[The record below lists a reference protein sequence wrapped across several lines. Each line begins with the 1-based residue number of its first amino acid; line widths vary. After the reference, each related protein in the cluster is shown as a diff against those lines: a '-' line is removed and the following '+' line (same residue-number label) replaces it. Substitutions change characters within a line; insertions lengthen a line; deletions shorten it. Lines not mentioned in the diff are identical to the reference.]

1 MSPETVS
8 ELARQA
14 LWTTV
19 LLVGPVLVVGAAAGL
34 ITSVLQAV
42 TQIQEQTLAF
52 VPKLAAS
59 IAVLLILGPW
69 MLRVMIEFTQSLIA
83 DLGKFAG

>member
-1 MSPETVS
+1 VTPETVS

-19 LLVGPVLVVGAAAGL
+19 LLVGPVLLVGALAGL

-59 IAVLLILGPW
+59 IAVLLVLGPW

-83 DLGKFAG
+83 DLGRFAG

>member
-59 IAVLLILGPW
+59 IAVLLVLGPW

>member
-1 MSPETVS
+1 VTPETVS

-19 LLVGPVLVVGAAAGL
+19 LLVGPVLLVGALAGL

-59 IAVLLILGPW
+59 IGVLLILGPW

>member
-1 MSPETVS
+1 MTPETVS

-19 LLVGPVLVVGAAAGL
+19 LLVGPVLLVGALAGL

-59 IAVLLILGPW
+59 IAVLLVLGPW

-83 DLGKFAG
+83 DLGRFAG

>member
-1 MSPETVS
+1 MTPETVS

-19 LLVGPVLVVGAAAGL
+19 LLVGPVLVVGALAGL
-34 ITSVLQAV
+34 FTSVLQAV

-59 IAVLLILGPW
+59 IAVLLVLGPW

-83 DLGKFAG
+83 DLGRFAG

>member
-1 MSPETVS
+1 VTPETVS

>member
-1 MSPETVS
+1 VSPETVS

-59 IAVLLILGPW
+59 IAVLLVLGPW

>member
-1 MSPETVS
+1 MTPETVT

-19 LLVGPVLVVGAAAGL
+19 VLVGPVLVVGAVAGL
-34 ITSVLQAV
+34 LTSVLQAV

-52 VPKLAAS
+52 IPKLAAS
-59 IAVLLILGPW
+59 IATMVVLGPW
-69 MLRVMIEFTQSLIA
+69 MLRVMIEFTQNLIVSL
-83 DLGKFAG
+83 GRYAG

>member
-19 LLVGPVLVVGAAAGL
+19 LLVGPVLLVGALAGL

-59 IAVLLILGPW
+59 IAVLIVLGPW
-69 MLRVMIEFTQSLIA
+69 MLRVMIEFTQSLIS

>member
-19 LLVGPVLVVGAAAGL
+19 LLVGPVLLVGAFAGL
-34 ITSVLQAV
+34 ITSVLQ
-42 TQIQEQTLAF
+42 
-52 VPKLAAS
+52 
-59 IAVLLILGPW
+59 G
-69 MLRVMIEFTQSLIA
+69 
-83 DLGKFAG
+83 

>member
-1 MSPETVS
+1 MTPETVS

-19 LLVGPVLVVGAAAGL
+19 LLVGPVLLVGALAGL

-59 IAVLLILGPW
+59 IGVLLILGPW

>member
-1 MSPETVS
+1 MTPETVS

-19 LLVGPVLVVGAAAGL
+19 LLVGPVLVVGALAGL

-59 IAVLLILGPW
+59 IAVLLVLGPW

-83 DLGKFAG
+83 DLGRFAG

>member
-19 LLVGPVLVVGAAAGL
+19 LLVGPVLLVGAFAGL

-59 IAVLLILGPW
+59 IGVLLVLGPW

-83 DLGKFAG
+83 DLGRFAG

>member
-1 MSPETVS
+1 VSPETVS

>member
-1 MSPETVS
+1 MVS

-19 LLVGPVLVVGAAAGL
+19 LLVGPVLLVGALAGL

-59 IAVLLILGPW
+59 IAVLLVLGPW
-69 MLRVMIEFTQSLIA
+69 MLRVMIEYTQSIIA
-83 DLGKFAG
+83 DLGRFAG

>member
-19 LLVGPVLVVGAAAGL
+19 LLVGPVLLVGALAGL

-59 IAVLLILGPW
+59 IAVLLVLGPW

>member
-1 MSPETVS
+1 M
-8 ELARQA
+8 
-14 LWTTV
+14 
-19 LLVGPVLVVGAAAGL
+19 
-34 ITSVLQAV
+34 

-59 IAVLLILGPW
+59 IGVLLVLGPW

-83 DLGKFAG
+83 DLGRFAG

>member
-1 MSPETVS
+1 MTPETVS

-19 LLVGPVLVVGAAAGL
+19 LLVGPVLLVGALAGL

-59 IAVLLILGPW
+59 IAVLLVLGPW